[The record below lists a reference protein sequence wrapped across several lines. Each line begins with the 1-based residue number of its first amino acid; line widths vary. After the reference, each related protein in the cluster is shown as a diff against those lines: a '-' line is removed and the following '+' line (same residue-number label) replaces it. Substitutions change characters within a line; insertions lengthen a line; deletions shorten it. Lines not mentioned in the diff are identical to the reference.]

1 MSRVS
6 TLLARETALAW
17 GKGGG
22 PMVAV
27 GFYAGVA
34 TLLPLAVGS
43 EPERLAAIAPG
54 AAWVALALAALLS
67 LDRLFE
73 RDYEDGSLDLLTL
86 SPVPLEIICAV
97 KCLAQ
102 WLATGLPLALAA
114 PVAAIA
120 LGASPQLSGLVI
132 ACALLGGLAFS
143 FMGGIGAALSLG
155 ARRGGLLP
163 IRLRPWRWAPWPWP
177 RPAATPCPEAGGL
190 RRKEFATEP
199 RSSGVEV
206 SRGAQPETTDEDD
219 QDPGF
224 DGRPGEP
231 DLRHRQLR
239 PAAAGPRRSI
249 PMSPRSPQRPGSVP
263 TAAARG
269 KPCAI

>member
-1 MSRVS
+1 MSPIAI
-6 TLLARETALAW
+6 LLGRETALAW

-43 EPERLAAIAPG
+43 EPERLAAVAPG

-73 RDYEDGSLDLLTL
+73 RDYEDGALDLLTL
-86 SPVPLEIICAV
+86 SPVPLEIVCAV

-120 LGASPQLSGLVI
+120 LGASPQLSGLVV
-132 ACALLGGLAFS
+132 ACALLGGLAFA

-155 ARRGGLLP
+155 ARRGGLLTAVIVLP
-163 IRLRPWRWAPWPWP
+163 LFVPPVIFGGGALARLDAGLPW
-177 RPAATPCPEAGGL
+177 TAG
-190 RRKEFATEP
+190 FALL
-199 RSSGVEV
+199 
-206 SRGAQPETTDEDD
+206 GAY
-219 QDPGF
+219 
-224 DGRPGEP
+224 
-231 DLRHRQLR
+231 
-239 PAAAGPRRSI
+239 AAAAVALGPI
-249 PMSPRSPQRPGSVP
+249 AM
-263 TAAARG
+263 AAACRN
-269 KPCAI
+269 ALS